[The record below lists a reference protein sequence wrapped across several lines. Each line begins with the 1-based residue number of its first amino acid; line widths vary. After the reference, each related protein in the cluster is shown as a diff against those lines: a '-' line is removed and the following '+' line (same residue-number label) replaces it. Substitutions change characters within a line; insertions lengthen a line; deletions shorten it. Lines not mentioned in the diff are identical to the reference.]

1 MIELFPQHIKFFFV
15 LTVLFLMLNIVFE
28 LLSDVAMAM
37 GDILLRRKIIN
48 RNISHLTPFHT
59 VLYSVIFI
67 LSEYVLLDGETRLLN
82 VSIFII
88 SYYLSAL
95 LCRVKAV
102 KMLIKSLSRIFT
114 GAIKLCHNVIR
125 IVLFPLTK
133 IIGIFS
139 KNKVQKSEKRANN
152 NFNPT

>member
-1 MIELFPQHIKFFFV
+1 MIELFPQHVKFFFV

-28 LLSDVAMAM
+28 LLSDVAMAI
-37 GDILLRRKIIN
+37 GDILLRRKPIN
-48 RNISHLTPFHT
+48 RNLSHPAPFNT
-59 VLYSVIFI
+59 VLYSLIFI
-67 LSEYVLLDGETRLLN
+67 LAEYVLLDGESRLLN
-82 VSIFII
+82 VFIFII

-102 KMLIKSLSRIFT
+102 KMIINGLSRIFT